1 MSAGKHRSK
10 AASGRLLGFSVS
22 YQRETTLARGVGVEH
37 LRELILGIARPVLRH
52 GGSIAY
58 GGAWRDDDTSF
69 TYPLLRL
76 VSAEQE
82 ENAIGGPDT
91 SRTINPLVNH
101 VAWPYYLAIT
111 PYLEAQ
117 WIGSCRVVRVTQ
129 DDAGIPHEAQC
140 DDAEAGTASLR
151 SKLATAISLSA
162 MRRIAVRGTAISAPG
177 VPSITVPPIGFQIVL
192 GGKATGYDGF
202 VPGVFEEALCALE
215 ASTPLVVLGGFGG
228 PAEVIASVLLRPGE
242 ARPPELTLAWHL
254 ERNESLQALNDAA
267 NALRPALTVRATA
280 ELLDSTYGA
289 LVAAAGNL
297 SALTGL
303 RDEQAREL
311 LTTRD
316 PRRAMKLVQSVL
328 QLG

>member
-1 MSAGKHRSK
+1 
-10 AASGRLLGFSVS
+10 
-22 YQRETTLARGVGVEH
+22 
-37 LRELILGIARPVLRH
+37 
-52 GGSIAY
+52 
-58 GGAWRDDDTSF
+58 
-69 TYPLLRL
+69 
-76 VSAEQE
+76 
-82 ENAIGGPDT
+82 
-91 SRTINPLVNH
+91 
-101 VAWPYYLAIT
+101 
-111 PYLEAQ
+111 
-117 WIGSCRVVRVTQ
+117 
-129 DDAGIPHEAQC
+129 
-140 DDAEAGTASLR
+140 
-151 SKLATAISLSA
+151 
-162 MRRIAVRGTAISAPG
+162 
-177 VPSITVPPIGFQIVL
+177 
-192 GGKATGYDGF
+192 
-202 VPGVFEEALCALE
+202 
-215 ASTPLVVLGGFGG
+215 VVLGGFGG